1 MDRNTILSQTISSF
15 SSYSDTD
22 SRDKVEKVLKY
33 SGDSSDL
40 ILRGDIKREAV
51 VFRFLSGTPI
61 ILINDSKPLELQQ
74 QLEVMVYVEQGN
86 HHSIKEARYDRM
98 FEITDQLVD
107 WATDTTASGVNSD
120 MYTLTLT
127 GVGATEER
135 EGYISAR
142 LTFQTIIKLQ

>member
-1 MDRNTILSQTISSF
+1 VDRNTILSQTISSF

-22 SRDKVEKVLKY
+22 ARAKVEKVLKY

>member
-1 MDRNTILSQTISSF
+1 VDRNAILSQIITSF
-15 SSYSDTD
+15 SSYSDSD
-22 SRDKVEKVLKY
+22 ARPKVEKVLKY

-51 VFRFLSGTPI
+51 VFRYLSGTPI
-61 ILINDSKPLELQQ
+61 IMINDVKPLELQQ
-74 QLEVMVYVEQGN
+74 QLEVMIYVEQGD

-98 FEITDQLVD
+98 FELSDQLID
-107 WATDTTASGVNSD
+107 WGTDTTASGINSD

-135 EGYISAR
+135 GGYISAR
-142 LTFQTIIKLQ
+142 LTFQTIIKIQ